1 MAYSLADE
9 IIDQNVDNIRR
20 ILQLGFDVNDVDE
33 YGFTYLIEAAI
44 ANNIEIGELLIAHG
58 ANVNLLDSTG
68 NSALY
73 WTVENNNLEFTRLLL
88 ERGADSNT
96 YNFSGQPVMTM
107 PLLRRQSTMKKLL
120 REFGA
125 RAEFAQDY
133 VNTKLLGHM
142 FELVGTAN
150 LVSPRNEF
158 IEMDFEGFFLE
169 FSVGV
174 IADSLKQFSNHYG
187 ARKLRRYSNYTQL
200 VVAAL
205 ERVSQL
211 VKFMQYNVNVSAH
224 QDEIDRLLRQEPL
237 IMPIAYEGHAVTF
250 IKTGNIL
257 AHCDRREDSRHY
269 DPIMIYQVNNSR
281 LFNLDF
287 VRNFIFEKKS
297 DHFVNEELI
306 PVLGLQKLTE
316 LQVEAQISGN
326 CSWANVEATIP
337 TLLFILFLTAPD
349 AQQNMQQYKSIAL
362 DYFHQWREWNKS
374 RALRFCLQSFNED
387 DSIRNMC
394 KAEVLAAILFQRCR
408 VENFTDQER
417 IELIMPVLM
426 QPPYKHVLD
435 NYVRVYCYESFA
447 EEGVRFLQMIKRF
460 GYSER

>member
-9 IIDQNVDNIRR
+9 IIDQNIDNVRR
-20 ILQLGFDVNDVDE
+20 ILQMGFNLNDIDE

-44 ANNIEIGELLIAHG
+44 ADNIEIGQLLLAHG
-58 ANVNLLDSTG
+58 AGVNLLDSTG

-73 WTVENNNLEFTRLLL
+73 WTVENNNLEFSRLLL
-88 ERGADSNT
+88 EHGADANA
-96 YNFSGQPVMTM
+96 YNFAGQPVMTM
-107 PLLRRQSTMKKLL
+107 PLLRRQTAMKKLL

-125 RAEFAQDY
+125 RIEFAQDY

-150 LVSPRNEF
+150 LISPKNEF
-158 IEMDFEGFFLE
+158 VEVDFEGFFLE

-187 ARKLRRYSNYTQL
+187 ARKLRRYSDYTQV
-200 VVAAL
+200 VVASL

-211 VKFMQYNVNVSAH
+211 VKFLQYNVNVSAH

-281 LFNLDF
+281 LFHLDF
-287 VRNFIFEKKS
+287 IRNFIFEKKS
-297 DHFVNEELI
+297 DHFINEELV
-306 PVLGLQKLTE
+306 PVLGLQKITE
-316 LQVEAQISGN
+316 LQIEAQISGN

-337 TLLFILFLTAPD
+337 TLLFILFLSAAD
-349 AQQNMQQYKSIAL
+349 AQQNMAQYKSIAL
-362 DYFHQWREWNKS
+362 DYFHQWREWNKN
-374 RALRFCLQSFNED
+374 RALRFCLQSFTED

-435 NYVRVYCYESFA
+435 NYVRVYCYESFDQ
-447 EEGVRFLQMIKRF
+447 EGVRFLQMIKRF